1 MQGVIIEAM
10 TTIQNILFPVDF
22 SPSCVAMA
30 AYVER
35 AAAMFGAKVT
45 LVHVFDLYSHDAF
58 QLYVRPL
65 SEVAEEQRNL
75 ARSRLDSFL
84 KSEFPLAEGPRILLS
99 GDAATQI
106 VQLARTDKFDLII
119 MPTHAG
125 FFRRNLLGSTTVKV
139 LNDADCPVLTTQHAE
154 TISPRQLEH
163 REWVCA
169 IGLHSDSQRVLR
181 YASQAAEAVH
191 ANLTLVHVIPASG
204 PDLPV
209 ELDLEERLQSAKK
222 KAAILR
228 IEALQSAAGSQA
240 PVTITIGPI
249 RDMLTEAA
257 RRLRADVLVIGRSP
271 QYGVLG
277 RLRDLSYA
285 IARDAPCPVLS
296 V

>member
-1 MQGVIIEAM
+1 M

-22 SPSCVAMA
+22 SPSCIAMA
-30 AYVER
+30 AYVKR
-35 AAAMFGAKVT
+35 AAAIFGARVT

-65 SEVAEEQRNL
+65 SEVAEEQKNL
-75 ARSRLDSFL
+75 ARDKLDSFL
-84 KSEFPLAEGPRILLS
+84 NPEFPLPECPRILLS
-99 GDAATQI
+99 GDAAAQI
-106 VQLARTDKFDLII
+106 TQLARTNGFDLII

-125 FFRRNLLGSTTVKV
+125 LFRRTLLGSTTAKV

-169 IGLHSDSQRVLR
+169 IGLDSDSQRVLR
-181 YASQAAEAVH
+181 YANQVAESVH
-191 ANLTLVHVIPASG
+191 ANLTLVHVIATSPPELRVG
-204 PDLPV
+204 
-209 ELDLEERLQSAKK
+209 LDLEERLQSAKK
-222 KAAILR
+222 EAAGRR
-228 IEALQSAAGSQA
+228 IEELQAAAGSRA
-240 PVTITIGPI
+240 LVHIASGSIKHE
-249 RDMLTEAA
+249 LTEQA
-257 RRLRADVLVIGRSP
+257 RRLRADVLMIGRSP
-271 QYGVLG
+271 QSGTLG

>member
-1 MQGVIIEAM
+1 M
-10 TTIQNILFPVDF
+10 TTTQNILFPVDF

-30 AYVER
+30 AYVKR
-35 AAAMFGAKVT
+35 AAAIFGARVT
-45 LVHVFDLYSHDAF
+45 LVHVFDLYSHDGF

-65 SEVAEEQRNL
+65 SEVAEEQQNL
-75 ARSRLDSFL
+75 ARDNLDSFL
-84 KSEFPLAEGPRILLS
+84 KSKFPLAECPRILSS
-99 GDAATQI
+99 GDAAAQI
-106 VQLARTDKFDLII
+106 VQLAKTGRFDLII

-125 FFRRNLLGSTTVKV
+125 LFRRMLLGSTTAKV

-169 IGLHSDSQRVLR
+169 IGLDADSERVLR
-181 YASQAAEAVH
+181 YASQAAGAVH
-191 ANLTLVHVIPASG
+191 ANLTLVYVIPASG

-209 ELDLEERLQSAKK
+209 ELDLEERLQSVKRQ
-222 KAAILR
+222 AAIRR
-228 IEALQSAAGSQA
+228 IEELQSAAGSHA
-240 PVTITIGPI
+240 LVSIAIGPI
-249 RDMLTEAA
+249 RDMLIEAA

-271 QYGVLG
+271 QSGVLG

-285 IARDAPCPVLS
+285 VARDAPCPVLS

>member
-1 MQGVIIEAM
+1 M

-30 AYVER
+30 AYVKR
-35 AAAMFGAKVT
+35 AAAIFGARVT
-45 LVHVFDLYSHDAF
+45 LVHVFDLYSHDGF

-65 SEVAEEQRNL
+65 SEVAEEQQNL
-75 ARSRLDSFL
+75 ARDKLDSFL
-84 KSEFPLAEGPRILLS
+84 KVEFPLVECPRILSS
-99 GDAATQI
+99 GDAAAQI
-106 VQLARTDKFDLII
+106 VQLAKTGRFDLII

-125 FFRRNLLGSTTVKV
+125 LFRRMLLGSTTAKV

-169 IGLHSDSQRVLR
+169 IGLDADSERVLR
-181 YASQAAEAVH
+181 YASQAAGAVH
-191 ANLTLVHVIPASG
+191 ANLTLVYVIPASG

-209 ELDLEERLQSAKK
+209 ELDLEERLQSVKRQ
-222 KAAILR
+222 AAIRR
-228 IEALQSAAGSQA
+228 IEELQSAAGSHA
-240 PVTITIGPI
+240 LVSIAIGPI
-249 RDMLTEAA
+249 RDMLIEAA

-271 QYGVLG
+271 QSGVLG

-285 IARDAPCPVLS
+285 VARDAPCPVLS